1 MLTRSTRVGVPV
13 VTLKYLSAIS
23 ILNFAKS
30 FATAIIEELDSRFA
44 YLGILDKFQIIYP
57 QKYLGMDKK
66 NIDEYGKDS
75 FFDILKYFC
84 GAERTYKLFDLYE
97 WLRCF

>member
-1 MLTRSTRVGVPV
+1 M
-13 VTLKYLSAIS
+13 TLKYLSAIS

-44 YLGILDKFQIIYP
+44 YLGILDKFQIFYP
-57 QKYLGMDKK
+57 QNYLGMDKK

-75 FFDILKYFC
+75 FFDILNAGLSGPINCLIYMN
-84 GAERTYKLFDLYE
+84 GTHER
-97 WLRCF
+97 WR